1 MDFVSFKKL
10 MKLKWYEQSKK
21 RNSRKYIKFNNN
33 YRIINNLTMK
43 KEGKWLKNDF
53 IKIKNPSI
61 VHENSINIECSI
73 ENFNFSTKFSTNGQ
87 IDKPNRYMFVI
98 DSIDSPVVWYKYDS
112 YNKCG
117 CQNKLFFGKNKT
129 TVQQWY
135 ECGISKNIE
144 FKNIFI

>member
-135 ECGISKNIE
+135 E
-144 FKNIFI
+144 